1 MNIPTLSGH
10 GPTAAT
16 DYQSLYA
23 APSSKTTFAQVI
35 AETQSSWLSL
45 TTAEGDRVTLSD
57 LSMSYQ
63 QTQGVGLV
71 TPTASGTSVSS
82 SSTSAESMGLSVQG
96 DLNAQ
101 ELADITRLVTELTSI
116 ASTFYA
122 GDYEGALS
130 KAIDFGD
137 LGLGSVSS
145 LAASFSRQTVTQTK
159 ISSYSSLPSMA
170 NLKDLYE
177 KLEKGTTAEPDYAAL
192 LEARW
197 QQILKTLDQIQ
208 AETLDGVFARR
219 EESQGLETAP
229 VAPPSPEK
237 QRPPAIEA
245 SPVRRENEPSAPP
258 PPASP
263 ARAQGPRQMLARLE
277 QLFNDHPKLAPFAK
291 NLAATVMEN
300 GAGRTTDHAPADLA

>member
-1 MNIPTLSGH
+1 MNIPTLLGQR
-10 GPTAAT
+10 PAAST

-23 APSSKTTFAQVI
+23 APSNKTTFAQVI

-45 TTAEGDRVTLSD
+45 TTAEGDLVTLSD

-82 SSTSAESMGLSVQG
+82 SSTSAEAMGLSVQG

-101 ELADITRLVTELTSI
+101 ELADITRLVAELSSI

-122 GDYEGALS
+122 GDFEGALS
-130 KAIDFGD
+130 KAMDFGD

-177 KLEKGTTAEPDYAAL
+177 KLEKGATAEPDYAAL

-197 QQILKTLDQIQ
+197 QQILKTLDEIQ

-245 SPVRRENEPSAPP
+245 SPVRRADEPSG

-263 ARAQGPRQMLARLE
+263 APAQGARQMLARLE
-277 QLFNDHPKLAPFAK
+277 QLFSDHPKLAPFAK
-291 NLAATVMEN
+291 KLADTVMEK
-300 GAGRTTDHAPADLA
+300 GAGRTTDQAPADLA